1 MYLFPALITDERF
14 PDTAFVLVFVFV
26 FVLVLV
32 FVSVFVFVFVVSDS
46 TFDSGVLE
54 AIVVLESVVV
64 SETCAATN
72 NSAFCAASASSLS
85 LRLASSVLLSFSC

>member
-14 PDTAFVLVFVFV
+14 PDTVFVLVLVFV

-32 FVSVFVFVFVVSDS
+32 FVFVFFVSDS

-64 SETCAATN
+64 SETCG
-72 NSAFCAASASSLS
+72 CY
-85 LRLASSVLLSFSC
+85 